1 MPARFAAFLTL
12 LLAALLALPAAAQ
25 DFPTRPEGPVYDG
38 ANILSKQEEAA
49 LDQRLRDY
57 NKETGRTIVVATV
70 NSLDGREVATYAR
83 DLAENWDLG
92 GEETEEAALMLV
104 APNDRKAWI
113 TTARGV
119 QVRLTDAMSGRI
131 FRETM
136 VPAFKAGDF
145 AGGINAG
152 VDRIIE
158 TLNMDPAT
166 AKAIAEAEAAA
177 QADGKGERSA
187 ATFGGAAVWILMILA
202 FMFIFGRGKRGRRR
216 RRYGAGSA
224 VGDVL
229 LWTAIN
235 SALNS
240 GGHGG
245 GSSWGGGGSSGGGF
259 GGFGGGGGGFN
270 GGGAG
275 GGW

>member
-1 MPARFAAFLTL
+1 MTLLRTL
-12 LLAALLALPAAAQ
+12 LLFALSLLALPAAAQ
-25 DFPTRPEGPVYDG
+25 DYPPRPDGPVYDG
-38 ANILSKQEEAA
+38 AQILSAQQEAA
-49 LDQRLRDY
+49 LDQRLRAY

-70 NSLDGREVATYAR
+70 KSLDGRDVANYAR
-83 DLAENWDLG
+83 DLAEDWDLG
-92 GEETEEAALMLV
+92 GKETEEAALMLV

-131 FRETM
+131 FRDTM
-136 VPAFKAGDF
+136 VPAFKKGDF

-152 VDRIIE
+152 VTRIIE

-166 AKAIAEAEAAA
+166 AKAIEESEAAA
-177 QADGKGERSA
+177 RADDGEVTGS
-187 ATFGGAAVWILMILA
+187 TIGGAVIWILMIFA
-202 FMFIFGRGKRGRRR
+202 FMFIFGRGKKGRRR

-240 GGHGG
+240 GGHDSGG
-245 GSSWGGGGSSGGGF
+245 WGGGGGSSGGGF